1 MSGGDSSDLSNEG
14 EPQATSSS
22 ALINGS
28 DSTDIGSNST
38 LGKHSG
44 KRRIETVC
52 TEPLKRGRKRG
63 PRVPRDTNMDFRRDQ
78 LPVTCGEAKG
88 ILYKEKMIKGSSE
101 KCIKDKNGK
110 WFTLKEFEDEGDHKA
125 SKNWKQSVRCGGW
138 PLKILIQKGF
148 LPNPSRK
155 RKKPEDSNKCE
166 VCSREKALL
175 SCDTCPRFFHG
186 NCHIPPKLA
195 TKNPWSCIF
204 CQIKDLKKCCPESQP
219 IYQESE
225 ILQKRMLPRE
235 QLKCEFLL
243 LKVYCSPKSS
253 FFVSEPHYTRDAS
266 QDLEEPMWLNKIK
279 DKLMMTLYYQVWE
292 FVRDM
297 RLIFQNH
304 KMVYRDSKFI
314 GLGLQLETQFE
325 NDFKDIFGIQEIST
339 NST

>member
-1 MSGGDSSDLSNEG
+1 MKL
-14 EPQATSSS
+14 QL
-22 ALINGS
+22 ALCLLLLTI
-28 DSTDIGSNST
+28 
-38 LGKHSG
+38 LQLY
-44 KRRIETVC
+44 RR
-52 TEPLKRGRKRG
+52 P
-63 PRVPRDTNMDFRRDQ
+63 PPVP
-78 LPVTCGEAKG
+78 PP
-88 ILYKEKMIKGSSE
+88 
-101 KCIKDKNGK
+101 
-110 WFTLKEFEDEGDHKA
+110 A
-125 SKNWKQSVRCGGW
+125 S
-138 PLKILIQKGF
+138 
-148 LPNPSRK
+148 NPSCLFTRCQLLYCTPALL
-155 RKKPEDSNKCE
+155 KPEDSNKCE